1 MAIVAVSVRTGSK
14 RLSGIAVAFPVT
26 IKTVIVS
33 PIALP
38 NPKIQAAIIPEPAA
52 GNTTFNMLTHLFP
65 PKAYDAS
72 LNDWGTDRKAS
83 SETLTIV
90 GKDIKAK
97 RIAPLSALKPLLSP
111 NVLAINGPIKTI
123 PIKPMATD
131 GTPANISI
139 IGFMIPLSL
148 RDAISDKNTATPTPN
163 GMAIAIATTVATNHT
178 KVRREPTDS
187 NKY

>member
-83 SETLTIV
+83 SRSEEHTSELQSRPQLV
-90 GKDIKAK
+90 C
-97 RIAPLSALKPLLSP
+97 RPLLE
-111 NVLAINGPIKTI
+111 K
-123 PIKPMATD
+123 
-131 GTPANISI
+131 
-139 IGFMIPLSL
+139 
-148 RDAISDKNTATPTPN
+148 KN
-163 GMAIAIATTVATNHT
+163 
-178 KVRREPTDS
+178 
-187 NKY
+187 